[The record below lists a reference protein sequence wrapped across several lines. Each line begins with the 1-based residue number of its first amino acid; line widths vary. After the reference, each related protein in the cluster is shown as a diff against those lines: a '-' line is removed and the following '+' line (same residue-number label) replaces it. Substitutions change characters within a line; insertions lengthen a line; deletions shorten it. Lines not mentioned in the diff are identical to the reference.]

1 MTFLKVILII
11 LIVLWLISLLR
22 LGGIVR
28 YNPDGLAAT
37 VIAGPLRI
45 RVLPAKKK
53 KPREKKAKKKKPKK
67 EKQKTGK
74 DEKKPADKPGTL
86 PRLMKLLP
94 VVGEAAGALKR
105 KIRIDDLELS
115 LVWGG
120 NDPMEIALGYG
131 RANGVIGM
139 IWPIFEHNFNVK
151 NYGFHTE
158 LDYGRTEPV
167 VDLYVALTIT
177 VGQIVALGV
186 RYGLKALMIWSR
198 SGRRSEEKQ

>member
-11 LIVLWLISLLR
+11 LAVLWLISLLR
-22 LGGIVR
+22 VGGIVR
-28 YNPDGLAAT
+28 YNPDGLAVT

-45 RVLPAKKK
+45 RVLPVKKK
-53 KPREKKAKKKKPKK
+53 KPGKRKAKKEKPKK
-67 EKQKTGK
+67 EKRKSAKGG
-74 DEKKPADKPGTL
+74 EKPAGKPGTL
-86 PRLMKLLP
+86 SRVMQLLP
-94 VVGEAAGALKR
+94 VIGEAAGALKR

-115 LVWGG
+115 LAWGG
-120 NDPMEIALGYG
+120 KDPADIALGYG
-131 RANGVIGM
+131 RANAAIGM

-177 VGQIVALGV
+177 IGQIMVLGV
-186 RYGLKALMIWSR
+186 RYGLKVLVIWSR
-198 SGRRSEEKQ
+198 SGKRSERK